1 MKGVFA
7 LQDNTLLLIDG
18 HAMAYR
24 SFYAL
29 PELSG
34 PDGTPTNAILGFFNM
49 ILKIMDDWNP
59 SEVIVVFDAKA
70 PTFRHKSYEDYK
82 KGRKPTPEEFKVQL
96 PILQD
101 MLRSFGTR
109 VEIKEGV
116 EADDVIASIALESS
130 EKGRHVVALSSDKDL
145 MQILRPGIKLVR
157 PLVGISKFK
166 VYDDE
171 SFLQEFGFAPSNM
184 ADYLALLGD
193 KIDNIPGV
201 PGIGKKTAAD
211 LISKYG
217 TLEEIMANL
226 NDLKASVKRK
236 MEESFDQALE
246 SRKLIYLKTDVPL
259 EDLLRDDLNINAEIF
274 SGFCRKLGLKNIL
287 ERVVE
292 RFGICGSM
300 QRVQSTEIS
309 YKPSELKQV
318 SLEELLTDDE
328 LACRFTVEGNY
339 PLGLRVCTFSLMAK
353 DGRYW
358 QQSDNNLQ
366 LPELL
371 LKWFGKNKIVTENY
385 KELYA
390 LLTDCAPDPERVFD
404 IKTAHYLLHPDA
416 SVHDLESVNGRKP
429 NSDAEA
435 LEDIWKAKGMLSA
448 AVDEKH
454 LGKVLDNID
463 LPLIPVLFSME
474 RYGIKLDQEHL
485 WELRKDLNSR
495 IEEIER
501 EITETAQTSI
511 NLNSP
516 KQVAW
521 LLFEHLGLPSG
532 KKTKTGYSTNI
543 KVLEGLASLP
553 EPMCEVPKFLLEYRE
568 ISKMCSGFVD
578 PLLNAVIK
586 ETGCVHGT
594 FETTTTGTG
603 RLSSRDPNLQNLPV
617 YGYWSDRLR
626 GGLIPHSE
634 DRGFVAAD
642 YSQIEL
648 RVLAH
653 MCGDER
659 LLEIF
664 RGDRDIHTETAA
676 LLFNVEPSFITPELR
691 RIAKMVN
698 FGILYGMSSFGLA
711 QRMGMS
717 RTEASE
723 IIHRYF
729 EALPGVSTFI
739 EETYENAKKD
749 GYTKTLFGRIRP
761 LNEVT
766 TVNGRGAGA
775 IKRVAVNSPIQ
786 GTAADIAKIAM
797 INFFNEVVRN
807 DHEVNLVLQVHDSL
821 VCECP
826 LERRKEI
833 EFQLVSIMEKA
844 VSLAVPLKVEA
855 KYGTSIADI

>member
-49 ILKIMDDWNP
+49 ILKIMDDWDP

-70 PTFRHKSYEDYK
+70 PTFRHESYEDYK

-116 EADDVIASIALESS
+116 EADDVIASLALKNSES
-130 EKGRHVVALSSDKDL
+130 GRHVVALSSDKDL

-171 SFLQEFGFAPSNM
+171 SFSQEFGFAPPSM

-193 KIDNIPGV
+193 KIDNIPGI
-201 PGIGKKTAAD
+201 PGIGKKTASD

-217 TLEEIMANL
+217 TLEKIMANL
-226 NDLKASVKRK
+226 SDLKTSVKK
-236 MEESFDQALE
+236 KIEANFDQALE
-246 SRKLIYLKTDVPL
+246 SRKLIYLKTDVSID
-259 EDLLRDDLNINAEIF
+259 EQSGDDIKVNPEVF
-274 SGFCRKLGLKNIL
+274 KEYCDKLGLKKVL
-287 ERVVE
+287 ERFE
-292 RFGICGSM
+292 GRSRTDDNGQFI
-300 QRVQSTEIS
+300 E
-309 YKPSELKQV
+309 SEEPAAGREMKQV
-318 SLEELLTDDE
+318 SLEELLRNEE
-328 LACRFTVEGNY
+328 LACRFTVEGDY
-339 PLGLRVCTFSLMAK
+339 PLNLKICSFSLMAE
-353 DGRYW
+353 DGHYW
-358 QQSDNNLQ
+358 YLSGNDLH
-366 LPELL
+366 LPEKVARWL
-371 LKWFGKNKIVTENY
+371 GKNRLVTEDY
-385 KELYA
+385 KELCA
-390 LLTDCAPDPERVFD
+390 LFPGKAPEPGNVFD

-416 SVHDLESVNGRKP
+416 PAHGL
-429 NSDAEA
+429 EA
-435 LEDIWKAKGMLSA
+435 LIGKQPGSDKEALDCIWKAKVKLSA
-448 AVDEKH
+448 SIGDKD
-454 LGKVLDNID
+454 LGRVLDGID
-463 LPLIPVLFSME
+463 LPLVPVLLSME
-474 RYGIKLDQEHL
+474 RYGIRLDRDHFL
-485 WELRKDLNSR
+485 ELKKDLNAR
-495 IEEIER
+495 IGEIEQK
-501 EITETAQTSI
+501 IAGIAQTSV

-521 LLFEHLGLPSG
+521 LLFEHLGLPAG

-543 KVLEGLASLP
+543 KVLEDLAVLP
-553 EPMCEVPKFLLEYRE
+553 EPMCEIPKFLLEYRE

-578 PLLNAVIK
+578 PLLAAFVE

-626 GGLIPHSE
+626 EGLIPHSGE
-634 DRGFVAAD
+634 RCFVAAD

-653 MCGDER
+653 LCGDER
-659 LLEIF
+659 LLDIF
-664 RGDRDIHTETAA
+664 RSNRDIHTETAA
-676 LLFNVEPSFITPELR
+676 LLFGLEPSFITPELR

-717 RTEASE
+717 RTEASN
-723 IIHRYF
+723 IINRYF
-729 EALPGVSTFI
+729 DALPGVSSFI
-739 EETYENAKKD
+739 EDTYENAKKN

-761 LNEVT
+761 LSEVT

-775 IKRVAVNSPIQ
+775 LKRVAINSPIQ

-797 INFFNEVVRN
+797 IRFYDRVVKG
-807 DHEVNLVLQVHDSL
+807 DPDVDLMLQVHDSL

-826 LERRKEI
+826 TERREEI
-833 EFQLVSIMEKA
+833 ESQLISVMESA
-844 VSLAVPLKVEA
+844 ASLDVPLKVEA
-855 KYGTSIADI
+855 KHGFSIADI